1 MLVLDAHIVKRTDFS
16 DDLVV
21 HGDNTGFK
29 RTAELQIRLAVFQE
43 QHIRRVAADVD
54 NEHPKHID
62 YHAAFRNNGRICLR
76 EHHDLIDHNAVRLIL
91 INKFDN
97 AVPFEIPGEFVLEY
111 TVMLLPPLHLG
122 VLKKTLSHPHT
133 ASKSAG

>member
-43 QHIRRVAADVD
+43 
-54 NEHPKHID
+54 
-62 YHAAFRNNGRICLR
+62 
-76 EHHDLIDHNAVRLIL
+76 
-91 INKFDN
+91 
-97 AVPFEIPGEFVLEY
+97 
-111 TVMLLPPLHLG
+111 
-122 VLKKTLSHPHT
+122 
-133 ASKSAG
+133 

>member
-1 MLVLDAHIVKRTDFS
+1 MVSF
-16 DDLVV
+16 
-21 HGDNTGFK
+21 
-29 RTAELQIRLAVFQE
+29 
-43 QHIRRVAADVD
+43 
-54 NEHPKHID
+54 PKHID

-111 TVMLLPPLHLG
+111 AVMLRRQSYCQLDLFNGAVLG
-122 VLKKTLSHPHT
+122 EWRVILNTWRIL
-133 ASKSAG
+133 G